1 MVAVLKTNNMPYSK
15 SNKEIQ
21 GSAFTMRSG
30 NTTPFKQMGSSPLKQ
45 AIGGDAG
52 EQITAWNK
60 HVADKAS
67 KAKKYGMDAVNKEIT
82 RVAKGGKSQAELI
95 KKAAKKS
102 TKKVAKKSLWKRLGG
117 KLFGTAAVYLGS
129 ASLSKADQPVVKTK
143 KMSEKSMKSVQL
155 DISKQMNPLKP

>member
-45 AIGGDAG
+45 TIGGDAG

-82 RVAKGGKSQAELI
+82 RVAKGGKPKADLI
-95 KKAAKKS
+95 KEAAKKS

-117 KLFGTAAVYLGS
+117 KLLGTAAVYLGS

>member
-1 MVAVLKTNNMPYSK
+1 MPYSK

-21 GSAFTMRSG
+21 SSAFTMRSG

-82 RVAKGGKSQAELI
+82 RVAKGGKP
-95 KKAAKKS
+95 KADLLKRTVKTFSNTPKQLA
-102 TKKVAKKSLWKRLGG
+102 KVAKKSLWKRLGG

-129 ASLSKADQPVVKTK
+129 ASLSKADQPAPPSIKPMSK
-143 KMSEKSMKSVQL
+143 KEKKSVQL

>member
-1 MVAVLKTNNMPYSK
+1 MPYGKSSK
-15 SNKEIQ
+15 SIQ
-21 GSAFTMRSG
+21 DSAFKMRSG
-30 NTTPFKQMGSSPLKQ
+30 NSTPFKKMGSSPLKQ
-45 AIGGDAG
+45 DYHEAI
-52 EQITAWNK
+52 EHHK
-60 HVADKAS
+60 KYVAEKVS

-129 ASLSKADQPVVKTK
+129 ASLSKADQPAPPSIKPMSK
-143 KMSEKSMKSVQL
+143 KEKKSVQL